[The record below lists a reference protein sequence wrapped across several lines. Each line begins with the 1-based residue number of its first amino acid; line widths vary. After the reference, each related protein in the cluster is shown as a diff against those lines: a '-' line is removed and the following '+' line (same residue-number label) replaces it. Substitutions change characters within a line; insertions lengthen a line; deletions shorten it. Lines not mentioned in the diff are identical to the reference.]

1 MISAKSIS
9 SNEMTTEPMEQRQG
23 IQSIEIG
30 ARLLSALAA
39 NNKSMMLRDLA
50 NKAGM
55 SAAKAHRYLV
65 SFIRVGLI
73 QQETDTGRYDLGGF
87 ALRLGLASLAKV
99 DFLRLA
105 MPVLEDLCGEIGET
119 VALAIWGDTGVTC
132 VHCIEPS
139 GPIVVTLRAG
149 SVLPLTTSAA
159 GLLFAAFGCS
169 PDLKEMLDAEAG
181 ATAKANKMTV
191 AAVMQALEERLEEIR
206 SRGISRASGSLRP
219 GGTGFGA
226 PVFDHAGRMV
236 AAVVSGGMIGRFS
249 TEWESPLARRIEKA
263 ATEISIRLGY
273 GYAETSWGNT

>member
-9 SNEMTTEPMEQRQG
+9 RNEMTAEPMEQRKG

-39 NNKSMMLRDLA
+39 NNRSMMLRDLA

-65 SFIRVGLI
+65 SFIRIGLVK
-73 QQETDTGRYDLGGF
+73 QETGTGRYDLGGF
-87 ALRLGLASLAKV
+87 ALKLGLASLARV
-99 DFLRLA
+99 DLVRLA

-119 VALAIWGDTGVTC
+119 VALTIWGDQGVTC
-132 VHCIEPS
+132 VYCIEPS
-139 GPIVVTLRAG
+139 GPVVTTLRAG

-169 PDLKEMLDAEAG
+169 PHLKKLLEAEVG
-181 ATAKANKMTV
+181 ATATANKMTV
-191 AAVMQALEERLEEIR
+191 ATVMQGLEERLEEIR

-219 GGTGFGA
+219 GIAGFSG
-226 PVFDHAGRMV
+226 PVFDHAGRMA
-236 AAVVSGGMIGRFS
+236 AAVVSGGMIGRFD
-249 TEWESPLARRIEKA
+249 TEWDSPLARRIEKA